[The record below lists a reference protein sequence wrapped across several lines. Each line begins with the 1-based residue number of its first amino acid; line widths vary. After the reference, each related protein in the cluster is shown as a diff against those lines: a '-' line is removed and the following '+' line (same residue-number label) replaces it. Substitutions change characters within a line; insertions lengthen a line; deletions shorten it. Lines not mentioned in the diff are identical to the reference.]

1 MCFFYLGSSCSDI
14 SAPATP
20 VSRTKEFVSTN
31 PNPLGEVKTSIPH
44 DPLLDNLLE
53 EVPKEAFQFQKK
65 QKRGGT
71 IDVWWLYDDGGK
83 IYNKKFF
90 VNLLTVAFFNYNRS
104 NFITTLHN
112 QHKT

>member
-1 MCFFYLGSSCSDI
+1 MHLNVLITICVFVFNLGSSCSDI

-20 VSRTKEFVSTN
+20 VSRTKESVNTN

-53 EVPKEAFQFQKK
+53 DVPKEAFQFQKK

-83 IYNKKFF
+83 ISNKNYHPPTYSCFF
-90 VNLLTVAFFNYNRS
+90 
-104 NFITTLHN
+104 
-112 QHKT
+112 